1 VHFRTGADFFR
12 KFSEKVGIFS
22 AVSAYLKKVA
32 ETKESVC
39 TEKTGIGGKFIAIC
53 CSGMKFV
60 L

>member
-1 VHFRTGADFFR
+1 M
-12 KFSEKVGIFS
+12 GIFS
-22 AVSAYLKKVA
+22 AVSAYFKKVA